1 MKQKKLSKTLGRTT
15 VLKTLRNNLKKCAEQ
30 EYSSLKNVRRLFS
43 LTSKSVATTIP
54 IGSTIPINYFYEFL
68 NVIPKKYWCVSPV
81 FYHHP
86 ERFCWDALGF
96 LGESIHRST
105 VRTKYL
111 ELCFKKLDISI
122 SEVLDNEEE
131 LFMNEIDNKKR
142 FLISLKY
149 LEEKLDEKELKLL
162 LIKAKKLSDEE
173 FKFE

>member
-1 MKQKKLSKTLGRTT
+1 MKQKRLSKTYGRTT
-15 VLKTLRNNLKKCAEQ
+15 ALQTLKSNLKKCVEQ
-30 EYSSLKNVRRLFS
+30 EYSSLKNIRRLFS

-54 IGSTIPINYFYEFL
+54 IGTTIPIDFFYDFL
-68 NVIPKKYWCVSPV
+68 KVIPNEYWCNSPV

-86 ERFCWDALGF
+86 ERVCWDALGF

-105 VRTKYL
+105 IRTKYL
-111 ELCFKKLDISI
+111 ELCFRKVDISI

-131 LFMNEIDNKKR
+131 LFMEIIDNKKR
-142 FLISLKY
+142 FLKALKY

-173 FKFE
+173 FKVE

>member
-1 MKQKKLSKTLGRTT
+1 MKQKRLSKTYGRTT
-15 VLKTLRNNLKKCAEQ
+15 VLKTLKNNLNKCAEQ

-43 LTSKSVATTIP
+43 LTSKSVATIIP

-122 SEVLDNEEE
+122 SKVLDNEEL
-131 LFMNEIDNKKR
+131 LFSDYKDNKKR
-142 FLISLKY
+142 FLYALKY
-149 LEEKLDEKELKLL
+149 LDERLDEKQLKLL

-173 FKFE
+173 YKFE

>member
-1 MKQKKLSKTLGRTT
+1 LFNSSNKT
-15 VLKTLRNNLKKCAEQ
+15 VSNIIPIE
-30 EYSSLKNVRRLFS
+30 
-43 LTSKSVATTIP
+43 TTI
-54 IGSTIPINYFYEFL
+54 SLNHYYEFL
-68 NVIPKKYWCVSPV
+68 KVIPQDYWCDSPV

-86 ERFCWDALGF
+86 DRVCWDALGF

>member
-1 MKQKKLSKTLGRTT
+1 M
-15 VLKTLRNNLKKCAEQ
+15 
-30 EYSSLKNVRRLFS
+30 
-43 LTSKSVATTIP
+43 
-54 IGSTIPINYFYEFL
+54 
-68 NVIPKKYWCVSPV
+68 
-81 FYHHP
+81 
-86 ERFCWDALGF
+86 CWDALGF

-131 LFMNEIDNKKR
+131 LFMDEIDNKKR

>member
-1 MKQKKLSKTLGRTT
+1 M
-15 VLKTLRNNLKKCAEQ
+15 
-30 EYSSLKNVRRLFS
+30 
-43 LTSKSVATTIP
+43 
-54 IGSTIPINYFYEFL
+54 
-68 NVIPKKYWCVSPV
+68 
-81 FYHHP
+81 
-86 ERFCWDALGF
+86 
-96 LGESIHRST
+96 
-105 VRTKYL
+105 